1 MTAHYHE
8 IDASTGACEQAAR
21 VCILVNLLSRLLL
34 ASLFAAAYV
43 IVRYCC

>member
-8 IDASTGACEQAAR
+8 IDESAGSCEQAAR

-34 ASLFAAAYV
+34 ALLFAAAYV
-43 IVRYCC
+43 IVRYCF